1 MTEMKLAALGEQNA
15 VLGLRAV
22 GFDVEFADQPEEAA
36 HKLRR
41 LVKSGE
47 YAAIFLTEDLMESLS
62 DLLAEYRDLTLPAI
76 IAIPTAA
83 GTTGYGV
90 ANIKKSVERAVGA
103 DILFK
108 EQR

>member
-1 MTEMKLAALGEQNA
+1 MAEMKLAALGAKNA

-22 GFDVEFADQPEEAA
+22 GFDVQFAEDAETAA
-36 HKLRR
+36 HQLKRMI
-41 LVKSGE
+41 KSGE
-47 YAAIFLTEDLMESLS
+47 YAAIFLTEDLMQSLS
-62 DLLAEYRDLTLPAI
+62 ELLSEYRDLTLPAI
-76 IAIPTAA
+76 IAIPAES
-83 GTTGYGV
+83 GSTGYGV